1 MKDKHIKFSFIH
13 ATSTPYYSCSRTP
26 IRHILILG
34 LFFSVKIFWIVFTT
48 MVIKWHCEG
57 HKGFFLI
64 LIKALTPPPY
74 VYLSLWVS
82 LCICIRVFLYL
93 CIFIFV
99 YFYICVFMCLCFLS
113 DPAKGFDST
122 LMSICQCGIHWRAS
136 LVRRMASI
144 TSLGI
149 VSFFRWSFV
158 TCIAD
163 LSMYCLFVLLAV
175 CIANSML

>member
-82 LCICIRVFLYL
+82 LCICIRVFV
-93 CIFIFV
+93 FV
-99 YFYICVFMCLCFLS
+99 YFYICVFMCLCILS

-136 LVRRMASI
+136 LIRRMPSI

-149 VSFFRWSFV
+149 IFV
-158 TCIAD
+158 FPLKFCNLYCWPKYVLLVCFAS
-163 LSMYCLFVLLAV
+163 SMYCK
-175 CIANSML
+175 